1 MKINR
6 FIFFLFAAVIFSGV
20 IASLFILRGEMS
32 AAAGQIDQSPVPNA
46 EGYASASISK
56 GTILLLLAVG
66 VIGALGVGRKK
77 NGNGNHL
84 NRSAA
89 DRGLQSNG
97 ANEDRQKII
106 TRNS

>member
-1 MKINR
+1 MN
-6 FIFFLFAAVIFSGV
+6 AT
-20 IASLFILRGEMS
+20 
-32 AAAGQIDQSPVPNA
+32 AGRIEQNPVPNA
-46 EGYASASISK
+46 EGYAPASISM
-56 GTILLLLAVG
+56 GTILLLLVVG

-97 ANEDRQKII
+97 ANADRQKLI